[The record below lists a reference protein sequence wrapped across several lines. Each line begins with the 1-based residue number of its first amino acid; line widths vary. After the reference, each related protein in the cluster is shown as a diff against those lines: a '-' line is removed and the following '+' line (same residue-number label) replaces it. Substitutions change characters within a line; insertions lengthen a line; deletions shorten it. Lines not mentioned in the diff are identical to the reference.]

1 MIKIKNIYW
10 MLSYAFHNLN
20 TKTFKKLET
29 EEFENIYELFAEIL
43 IKGVNKQLKR
53 NINREYKL
61 KIEELSNLKGKIL
74 ISDSIKSNTMIRHKM
89 ACEYDEFSVNSYM
102 NQIVKITFIQLLKS
116 EKLDKTYIIRIKRI
130 LACLNEVEVIN
141 YLLIDW
147 KNIRYDRNN
156 VTYKMIIN
164 VCYLVLNGLIL
175 TQEDGKKEFMTFVDD
190 QKMAKLFE
198 NFVKEYY
205 RKHFPELEA
214 VSAHIDWNTNDDFIL
229 LPDMKTDV
237 TLKYKDRVLIIDTK
251 YYSKSLQKNKLFDT
265 QRIRNNNMYQ
275 IFTYVKNFDKD
286 KTGKVEG
293 MILYAKTNET
303 IAPNQVNNI
312 GGNKFTITT
321 LDLNDDFENI
331 MNKLDSVAYGFT
343 NGELKKTM

>member
-1 MIKIKNIYW
+1 
-10 MLSYAFHNLN
+10 
-20 TKTFKKLET
+20 
-29 EEFENIYELFAEIL
+29 
-43 IKGVNKQLKR
+43 
-53 NINREYKL
+53 
-61 KIEELSNLKGKIL
+61 
-74 ISDSIKSNTMIRHKM
+74 
-89 ACEYDEFSVNSYM
+89 
-102 NQIVKITFIQLLKS
+102 
-116 EKLDKTYIIRIKRI
+116 
-130 LACLNEVEVIN
+130 
-141 YLLIDW
+141 
-147 KNIRYDRNN
+147 
-156 VTYKMIIN
+156 
-164 VCYLVLNGLIL
+164 
-175 TQEDGKKEFMTFVDD
+175 MTFVDD

-251 YYSKSLQKNKLFDT
+251 YYSNSLQKNKLFDT
-265 QRIRNNNMYQ
+265 QKIRNNNMYQ

-286 KTGKVEG
+286 KPGKVEG

-303 IAPNQVNNI
+303 IAPDQVNNI